1 MSGLHFRAS
10 KSKSLGWSLGI
21 RLFGD
26 LILSRIENHH
36 IVIVSYYKA
45 RTIVC
50 LCNSVV
56 ISKNYHGINSCQV
69 NEL

>member
-1 MSGLHFRAS
+1 MSGLHFRPNNS
-10 KSKSLGWSLGI
+10 KYLGWGLGI
-21 RLFGD
+21 KLFGD
-26 LILSRIENHH
+26 LILSRMENHH
-36 IVIVSYYKA
+36 IIIVSYFKA

-69 NEL
+69 KEL